1 MWDKYLGII
10 GWEIDV
16 IVICVELK
24 IKYSKKN
31 IIFEVYWNKVGKV
44 DIEYLIMVSI

>member
-24 IKYSKKN
+24 IKYSKK
-31 IIFEVYWNKVGKV
+31 ILYLKY
-44 DIEYLIMVSI
+44 IEIKLVK